1 MSRFRQVILP
11 VVAIVALVV
20 VGFVIGRT
28 AGARGHSASPTGTT
42 SKRSGGTAAQLLA
55 RCRLDATFTCYQRQ
69 LRTIVY
75 TQNPAVALDAV
86 AKLYETDSFVRT
98 ACHPIV
104 HEIGHLAYDRYKSV
118 TTAEQYARETC
129 WSGYHHGIMEK
140 YISKF
145 SNTQLLKRISHLCP
159 PDPAHPYSLAY
170 YNCWHGL
177 GHGLTIRFEQKVFK
191 SLAFCKAISRDW
203 ERQSCYSGVFMQ
215 NIVAD
220 GSGMHQSV
228 DLRPSDPI
236 YPCDKVAADQKQP
249 CFLMQTS
256 YVLRVFKWDIPR
268 AFHTCDGVQAAYVS
282 TCYRSM
288 GRDISGAATLDPRTV
303 VRECALGATAHRSDC
318 IAGAAAN
325 AVYDRHGTERADEL
339 CKLVLSADRP
349 GCTAAVRQ
357 AAATL

>member
-1 MSRFRQVILP
+1 MIIP
-11 VVAIVALVV
+11 AVAVVALVV

-28 AGARGHSASPTGTT
+28 AGSRGHATDAAGTT
-42 SKRSGGTAAQLLA
+42 QTQASGGTAAQLLA
-55 RCRLDATFTCYQRQ
+55 RCRLDETFACYQRQ
-69 LRTIVY
+69 LRTIVD
-75 TQNPAVALDAV
+75 TQNPAVALDAI
-86 AKLYETDSFVRT
+86 ARLYETDSYVRT

-118 TTAEQYARETC
+118 TKAEQYARETC

-140 YISKF
+140 YISRF
-145 SNTQLLKRISHLCP
+145 TNPQLLKRISRICP
-159 PDPAHPYSLAY
+159 PDRAHPYSLAY

-191 SLAFCKAISRDW
+191 SLAFCKAISKDW

-236 YPCDKVAADQKQP
+236 YPCNKVAADQKQS

-256 YVLRVFKWDIPR
+256 YVLRVFKWDIAK
-268 AFHTCDGVQAAYVS
+268 AFRTCDHVEAGYVA

-288 GRDISGAATLDPRTV
+288 GRDISGAATLEPATV
-303 VRECALGATAHRSDC
+303 VRECALGATPHRPDC
-318 IAGAAAN
+318 IEGAAAN
-325 AVYDRHGTERADEL
+325 AVYDRHGTERADAL
-339 CKLVLSADRP
+339 CKIVLSADRP
-349 GCTAAVRQ
+349 RCTAAVRQ
-357 AAATL
+357 AAETL

>member
-1 MSRFRQVILP
+1 MIIP
-11 VVAIVALVV
+11 AVAVVALVV

-28 AGARGHSASPTGTT
+28 AGSRGHATDAAGTT
-42 SKRSGGTAAQLLA
+42 QASGGTAAQLLA
-55 RCRLDATFTCYQRQ
+55 RCRLDETFACYQRQ
-69 LRTIVY
+69 LRTIVDA
-75 TQNPAVALDAV
+75 QNPAVALDAI
-86 AKLYETDSFVRT
+86 ARLYETDSYVRT

-118 TTAEQYARETC
+118 TKAEQYARETC

-140 YISKF
+140 YISRF
-145 SNTQLLKRISHLCP
+145 TNPQLLKRISRICP
-159 PDPAHPYSLAY
+159 PDRAHPYSLAY

-191 SLAFCKAISRDW
+191 SLAFCKAISKDW

-236 YPCDKVAADQKQP
+236 YPCNKVAADQKQS

-256 YVLRVFKWDIPR
+256 YVLRVFKWDIAK
-268 AFHTCDGVQAAYVS
+268 AFRTCDHVEAGYVA

-288 GRDISGAATLDPRTV
+288 GRDISGAATLEPATV
-303 VRECALGATAHRSDC
+303 VRECALGATPHRPDC
-318 IAGAAAN
+318 IEGAAAN
-325 AVYDRHGTERADEL
+325 AVYDRHGTERADAL
-339 CKLVLSADRP
+339 CTIVLSADRP
-349 GCTAAVRQ
+349 RCTAAVRQ
-357 AAATL
+357 AAETL